1 MSTTNNTICKSH
13 VVPKTV
19 STANVRRN
27 SRRNQGNA
35 DMKSFNGVKPISNVE
50 GMMPHRSGDRPGEI
64 FHSEVIQE
72 RVEHG
77 VSKKLS

>member
-1 MSTTNNTICKSH
+1 
-13 VVPKTV
+13 
-19 STANVRRN
+19 
-27 SRRNQGNA
+27 
-35 DMKSFNGVKPISNVE
+35 MKSFNGVKPISNVE
-50 GMMPHRSGDRPGEI
+50 WMMPHRSGDRPGEI